1 MTLLEVRDL
10 VKHHTVGGRALQAVS
25 GVGFTIDA
33 GETLAL
39 VGESGC
45 GKSTVGRSILQLPG
59 PDAGSVL
66 FDGTDLATLDDK
78 AMRRFRPKLQMVLQD
93 PKAALNPRRRVRDL
107 VAEGLRIA
115 GRKGDLETEI
125 DSALAAVGL
134 DAVQVGDRKPREFS
148 GGQCQRIA
156 IARAIALDPDL
167 IVCDEPVASLDVS
180 MQAQVI
186 NLLDDLKGRRG
197 LALLFI
203 SHDLS
208 VVRAISDRVAVMYL
222 GRIVEI
228 GPVADVYERPAHPYT
243 RALLDSSP
251 LPDPEAQPLGPPL
264 AGEIPSPLD
273 PPSGCR
279 FRTRCP
285 LAQDICAREVPEPTT
300 IGGNHTAACH
310 FASVAAA

>member
-1 MTLLEVRDL
+1 MTLLEVRNL
-10 VKHHTVGGRALQAVS
+10 VKNHNVKGRVLQAVS
-25 GVGFTIDA
+25 DVSLSIDP

-59 PDAGSVL
+59 PDSGSVL
-66 FDGTDLATLDDK
+66 FGGTDLAQLGERE
-78 AMRRFRPKLQMVLQD
+78 MRRYRPKLQMVLQD

-107 VAEGLRIA
+107 VAEGLLIA
-115 GRKGDLETEI
+115 GRKGDLDTRI
-125 DSALAAVGL
+125 DAALTAVGL
-134 DAVQVGDRKPREFS
+134 DPVQVSDRRPYQFS

-156 IARAIALDPDL
+156 IARAIALEPEL

-180 MQAQVI
+180 MQAQVV
-186 NLLDDLKGRRG
+186 NLLDDLRSRRA

-222 GRIVEI
+222 GRIVEC
-228 GPVADVYERPAHPYT
+228 GPVAEVYSRPAHPYT

-251 LPDPEAQPLGPPL
+251 VPDPEAPPPGPAL
-264 AGEIPSPLD
+264 AGEVPSPLD

-285 LAQDICAREVPEPTT
+285 MAEDICAREVPQLRSVDRE
-300 IGGNHTAACH
+300 HTAACH
-310 FASVAAA
+310 FAPQVAA